1 MNPESLETLPL
12 VIMTWALAST
22 RVPSAKA
29 LKEAILPKPTET
41 SAPKPKLPAILAQN
55 LEPGS
60 KEKIHLYIGT
70 MIGKIFKVLLNNK
83 NPKNNKKIII

>member
-1 MNPESLETLPL
+1 MNPESLDTLPL

-41 SAPKPKLPAILAQN
+41 SAPRPKLPAILAQN
-55 LEPGS
+55 LEPCP
-60 KEKIHLYIGT
+60 IPA
-70 MIGKIFKVLLNNK
+70 F
-83 NPKNNKKIII
+83 NPKPIEMEPLT